1 MPAIPPLR
9 ALIETAETLLIAAA
23 GGLAFTLL
31 GLPAGLVSGSV
42 LAVTVAALL
51 GRPAKVPVPLARVCY
66 VVVGILLGAVVTPQT
81 LKGLATWPVSVALL
95 MVATL
100 CMMVATTSYLRVV
113 HRWDRLSALMGASP
127 GSMMQVIALSTELG
141 ADLRAVAIVQT
152 LRVLL
157 LTIGIPGGLALFGLV
172 APAVPIVRGP
182 AGGSSLAEILVVVA
196 VSTATAWAMA
206 RLRFPGG
213 FLFGAMTGSGV
224 LHGSGLV
231 QAVLPWWIGSA
242 AVIVLGAVVG
252 SRFADTTFRL
262 IIGYLGAAFGSFAVS
277 LSVATLFVL
286 IVTHFFP
293 FPIAN
298 VVVAFA
304 PGAQDTMMVLALRS
318 PRPGLCRGASPRA
331 LSRRHFFR
339 GDRRA
344 PHREALTPRRANSS
358 GRRKPASRGDHSAA
372 ASTRSLS
379 GSPSFCQTSTS
390 ASASVSMRPSS

>member
-9 ALIETAETLLIAAA
+9 ALIETTETLLIAAA

-42 LAVTVAALL
+42 VAVTVAALL

-66 VVVGILLGAVVTPQT
+66 IVVGILLGAVVTPQT

-95 MVATL
+95 MAATV

-127 GSMMQVIALSTELG
+127 GSMMQVITLSTELG

-157 LTIGIPGGLALFGLV
+157 LTTGIPGGLARFGFV
-172 APAVPIVRGP
+172 APALPIVRGP

-242 AVIVLGAVVG
+242 AVILLGAVVG
-252 SRFADTTFRL
+252 SRFANTTFRL
-262 IIGYLGAAFGSFAVS
+262 ILGYLGAAFGSFAVS
-277 LSVATLFVL
+277 LSIATLFVL

-304 PGAQDTMMVLALRS
+304 PGAQDTMMVLALALHLDPVYVGAHHVARFLVVTLTVAVAARRMAKDKS
-318 PRPGLCRGASPRA
+318 PPR
-331 LSRRHFFR
+331 
-339 GDRRA
+339 DR
-344 PHREALTPRRANSS
+344 T
-358 GRRKPASRGDHSAA
+358 
-372 ASTRSLS
+372 
-379 GSPSFCQTSTS
+379 
-390 ASASVSMRPSS
+390 